1 MNMFNRQTIHCVR
14 QEFARLY
21 SEGKFVTDK
30 SGVKTLE
37 IIGASFWANSPI
49 IFGAVNEDYVQRELN
64 WYKSMS
70 LNVNDISGG
79 PPAIW
84 KQVADK
90 DGSINSNYGW
100 CIYSHRN
107 NYQFAHAVTE
117 LEDHPDSRRAIMIY
131 TRPTMWGDHNR
142 NGRSDFM
149 CTNTV
154 QYLIRDGKV
163 HAIVNMRSNDAWA
176 GYRND
181 YAWQVH
187 VLKEVVEELNY
198 RGKSYNMGEI
208 FWNVGSLHIYERQFY
223 LVDNYIKTRELSIT
237 KEEYDKRQELANTV
251 SLTS

>member
-142 NGRSDFM
+142 NDRSDFM

-198 RGKSYNMGEI
+198 RGKSYSMGEI